1 MTHPRGLY
9 TLFLTEL
16 WERFSY
22 YGMRAILVLFMVTPI
37 ANGGLGFDTVTAT
50 SLYGTYTM
58 SVYFTSLPGGFIADK
73 FLGARLAVII
83 GGIIIALGHFSMVFH
98 EPLFFYTGLVL
109 ISLGTGLLKPN
120 ISTMVG
126 SLYEKS
132 DTRRDSGFS
141 IFYMGIN
148 VGAVLAPLVC
158 GYLVQS
164 ESFKLLLSSW
174 GINPAM
180 SWHFGFGAAG
190 VGMILGLIIFVLQRH
205 HLISAEEKKTQTQSG
220 KKEVSKEPLTSEEW
234 KRVGVVFIFFLFTA
248 LFWSAFE
255 QKGAS
260 LNLFALKLVETKIFD
275 WSFPSSWL
283 QSLTAFFVILLAPIF
298 SKLWVQM
305 GEKQPSS
312 PAKFS
317 IGLLM
322 IGLAYALIVPA
333 AALTVEGKISPLW
346 FVGLYFLEVVGEM
359 CLSPVGLSTVTK
371 LAPAKLVGIMMGV
384 WFLASAAGNKLA
396 GYFGGFFIAE
406 NPERL
411 MILYG
416 SISVGLLIASG
427 TLAIL
432 TPKIKKMMGG
442 VR

>member
-1 MTHPRGLY
+1 
-9 TLFLTEL
+9 
-16 WERFSY
+16 
-22 YGMRAILVLFMVTPI
+22 MRAILVLFMVTPI